1 MDRPIDDNVD
11 IPIRE
16 DNMLAQ
22 THSDKET
29 ILITALLSTDFDGY
43 HFKLLGDGNYS
54 MTDEENT
61 IVLKSVDDD
70 WETWVDGSL
79 CIKGELESNI
89 DWIGEYA

>member
-1 MDRPIDDNVD
+1 MD
-11 IPIRE
+11 E
-16 DNMLAQ
+16 
-22 THSDKET
+22 
-29 ILITALLSTDFDGY
+29 ILITALLSTDFNGY
-43 HFKLLGDGNYS
+43 QFESLGNGNYS

-61 IVLKSVDDD
+61 IVLKSADDS